1 MRAGMRSEGSM
12 LSYCLRGFVCLL
24 VVIGFFGLVWL
35 RSSIREQE
43 YEIGAL
49 EKECRGVLRHLNALD
64 AEKATLFSVA
74 QTGTVAAEKL
84 GMDFP
89 DRTKVFYVE
98 RDRGNVPYEAAY
110 RQ

>member
-1 MRAGMRSEGSM
+1 MRAGMRDGGSM
-12 LSYCLRGFVCLL
+12 LSYFVRMCACLL
-24 VVIGFFGLVWL
+24 IVIGFFGLVWL
-35 RSSIREQE
+35 RSSIRDQE

-49 EKECRGVLRHLNALD
+49 EKQYRSVTRHMQDLD
-64 AEKATLFSVA
+64 AERATLFSVA
-74 QTGTVAAEKL
+74 QTGTVVSEKL

-89 DRTKVFYVE
+89 DRTKVFYVT